1 MRTYETPSQLY
12 TSTDKSSDVTSVLSG
27 ASQHDI
33 EEYQKNLQKVKNRAS
48 TDLQH
53 NVYQNR
59 TQFIKISK
67 EAEKLKSE
75 MHTLRGLMSDLT
87 TTLEQTSF
95 ATSSMN
101 GRRSPSL
108 DSGATSARKRMNRSS
123 VANLD
128 AMRNIQLQALWKNI
142 EGSQKFLPAV
152 PGRHIVQESGHWV
165 ELDAATWK
173 SRRPVHIVLLNDHML
188 IATKKRKR
196 VEPSST
202 LNPSSAQKAPTK
214 LVAERCWS
222 LQGIDITDLATSAKD
237 IRGPLRDIR
246 DIDKAITIRH
256 GEESFTYRSDRP
268 SSSEKD
274 SLLLIFR
281 RTIDELHRSEKAEAD
296 EVGNKNKETMSYL
309 AIRDPALSNS
319 PGLLQSLSKA
329 NDRPEFFV
337 DLDGKQRNLRWIE
350 SQIDELDIQIA
361 LQRVEEAVQH
371 VEQLRRLSKGVKS
384 NKVAQ
389 DLITLKVD
397 ERARKLAGTWP
408 SC

>member
-1 MRTYETPSQLY
+1 MRTQDIPLQLCPS
-12 TSTDKSSDVTSVLSG
+12 TNKSIDVTNVLSG

-87 TTLEQTSF
+87 TTLDHTSF
-95 ATSSMN
+95 ATFTN

-108 DSGATSARKRMNRSS
+108 DDGATSARKRMNRSS

-128 AMRNIQLQALWKNI
+128 AMRNTQLQTLWKNI
-142 EGSQKFLPAV
+142 EGSQKFLPAI
-152 PGRHIVQESGHWV
+152 PGRHIVQESGNWV

-173 SRRPVHIVLLNDHML
+173 SQRPVHIVLLNDHIL

-196 VEPSST
+196 VEPRST
-202 LNPSSAQKAPTK
+202 LNPNSAQKAPTK

-222 LQGIDITDLATSAKD
+222 LQGIELVDLATGAKD
-237 IRGPLRDIR
+237 IKGPLRDIR
-246 DIDKAITIRH
+246 DIEKAITIRH
-256 GEESFTYRSDRP
+256 GQESFTYRSDRP
-268 SSSEKD
+268 TSSEKD
-274 SLLLIFR
+274 SLLLIFK
-281 RTIDELHRSEKAEAD
+281 RTIDELQRAEKAEAD
-296 EVGNKNKETMSYL
+296 EIGNKNKETMSYL
-309 AIRDPALSNS
+309 AIRDPAISNS
-319 PGLLQSLSKA
+319 PGLLRSLSKA

-371 VEQLRRLSKGVKS
+371 VEQLRQLSKALKS

-389 DLITLKVD
+389 DLIALKVD
-397 ERARKLAGTWP
+397 ERARKLAGM
-408 SC
+408 